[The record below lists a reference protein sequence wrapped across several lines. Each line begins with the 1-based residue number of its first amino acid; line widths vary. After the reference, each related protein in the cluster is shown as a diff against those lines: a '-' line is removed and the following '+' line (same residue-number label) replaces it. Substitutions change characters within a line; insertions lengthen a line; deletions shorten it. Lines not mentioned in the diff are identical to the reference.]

1 MESKKSLFLF
11 AFLSFFLILLNIDI
25 IYASESM
32 TIYKAPEKRES
43 NMYYTDGNGNEKKMP
58 LYDFTNED
66 GSKSLCLQSGLD
78 GAEVEG
84 STYYKDN
91 DFDVSS
97 CSKNWTNNC
106 GLASIIA
113 AGTAQNVSYG
123 ALETAL
129 RLYNAYSADPSSYVH
144 GTDGAYDDTT
154 GLTSRENIYYA
165 TAEAAVEYGYDGK
178 TMSSQVAGLENVL
191 YVKDNGDNSS
201 LTSSDLAAGIALFKD
216 ALNRSESNTGM
227 YGWAPSVNLVSSERD
242 SSGRF
247 TFTLS
252 TNFNSATELDIP
264 SEISGYPTTVSK
276 NCTDSGCTIYISV
289 TPPSSTECV
298 SLDFDISFLDSRY
311 SMGSIQ
317 KYEAAGAR
325 RQEFLTYSS
334 TPGGGNYP
342 ISDEWCETDGEDC
355 CNDMRIQD
363 NIPMSCDT
371 SSEGSVED
379 PEMCT
384 IIKSCDSGKKS
395 SYDFT
400 EMAGLNEKYCSLF
413 CREKIEFTF
422 MDKTEVIAGRQ
433 FKYDV
438 SSRYNVTQMLSTV
451 ILGTRECMSPEIKYD
466 QWEKDYLEAD
476 AAVIVAWNN
485 LKFWE
490 AIYINTGGGVPTD
503 IIETP
508 NSSDNCCGRHGKGI
522 WNWMYIWSGP
532 WKYNGC
538 DLVGGNSVSCS
549 PKDAEAFDAGIIADS
564 WDTTCCGYDTD
575 GKCINS
581 CCIGCGE
588 QDATSGNPGLVA
600 SSYTE
605 AVRNYKAALE
615 KREKLLMDIQN
626 CNLLSYSNFTY
637 IPQTYDM
644 GEAGSYRY
652 NFGETDT
659 AYYKVVSD
667 YDFHSIVD
675 ITYEDQYSPLI
686 NIQEDNPIQIST
698 NNYFCKDC
706 DYDSYCGGCGNEPK
720 LGAISTKN
728 DLRRIVCSG
737 QETGAN
743 CEVIN
748 TVVPDNN
755 AAMVTTSKEQHF
767 WQSAKFHTQLYT
779 GTVSTSPNGQG
790 WWIGLDDYI
799 YPIELNKKNGSYGV
813 YVDISNIGAASRPQN
828 IKISDKEFECAFNVI
843 NETTMYECD
852 PEDTNCYIE
861 CDPTEEVCDDY
872 GEGKTGLGM
881 VVRSVDL
888 SNLFPNNRTVGM
900 NWKNSEKVIKSIQNL
915 GDNIWTSKS
924 PQYVIE
930 LSPSNIRN
938 IRNYNKYMDYMD
950 YSLSCDSSYNCISE
964 FLTDLSSKNYSYNFD
979 LPARNKTTDEYGNFY
994 KYNRGDY

>member
-43 NMYYTDGNGNEKKMP
+43 NMYYTDSNGNEKKMP

-451 ILGTRECMSPEIKYD
+451 ILGTRECMSPEIKYE

-476 AAVIVAWNN
+476 KAVLNAWNN

-490 AIYINTGGGVPTD
+490 TL
-503 IIETP
+503 
-508 NSSDNCCGRHGKGI
+508 
-522 WNWMYIWSGP
+522 
-532 WKYNGC
+532 YNHIGEY
-538 DLVGGNSVSCS
+538 VQKWPIVSCS
-549 PKDAEAFDAGIIADS
+549 DSECCSGSYDEDGNCVPGMSSHSCMRYYEKWYWGTNGSGPFPYNKSDINGNESGSRATHESGSASCTADACAKTCDYNIISPTDS
-564 WDTTCCGYDTD
+564 A
-575 GKCINS
+575 IR
-581 CCIGCGE
+581 
-588 QDATSGNPGLVA
+588 
-600 SSYTE
+600 SSYSA
-605 AVRNYKAALE
+605 AVNSYKKALE
-615 KREKLLMDIQN
+615 TREKLLMDIQN

-637 IPQTYDM
+637 TPQTYDV
-644 GEAGSYRY
+644 GAAGSYRY
-652 NFGETDT
+652 SFGEADT

-686 NIQEDNPIQIST
+686 SIQEDDPVQIDT

-737 QETGAN
+737 QETGAQ
-743 CEVIN
+743 CEVVN

-888 SNLFPNNRTVGM
+888 SNLFPNNRAVGM

-938 IRNYNKYMDYMD
+938 IRSYNKYMDYMD

>member
-66 GSKSLCLQSGLD
+66 GSKPLCLQSGLD

-123 ALETAL
+123 ALETAI

-165 TAEAAVEYGYDGK
+165 TAEAAVAYGYDGK
-178 TMSSQVAGLENVL
+178 TMSNQVAGLENVL

-227 YGWAPSVNLVSSERD
+227 YGWTPSVNLVSSERD

-384 IIKSCDSGKKS
+384 ILNACDVSKKET
-395 SYDFT
+395 YNKTD
-400 EMAGLNEKYCSLF
+400 EAGLNDEYCTMY
-413 CREKIEFTF
+413 CREEIKFTF
-422 MDKTEVIAGRQ
+422 MDRTEVIAGRQ

-438 SSRYNVTQMLSTV
+438 LRNDTYLSTV
-451 ILGTRECMSPEIKYD
+451 VVGTRECAVNFIDFGK
-466 QWEKDYLEAD
+466 WEKDYIEVNKKILSNWNSWKLWETRAAHEIDHEEYDSTSCAGCSNCCNCECVDYDDDGGCNNYSCEPGPGGFAEAEWTWYEWPNFYYGYTSSSYYGKGYVSSYD
-476 AAVIVAWNN
+476 TSIVSSAGQSGSDSSGCYCTACSGARCSPDIGTPANPSTYERAYNAAVKEREQLI
-485 LKFWE
+485 K
-490 AIYINTGGGVPTD
+490 D
-503 IIETP
+503 IE
-508 NSSDNCCGRHGKGI
+508 
-522 WNWMYIWSGP
+522 
-532 WKYNGC
+532 
-538 DLVGGNSVSCS
+538 
-549 PKDAEAFDAGIIADS
+549 
-564 WDTTCCGYDTD
+564 
-575 GKCINS
+575 
-581 CCIGCGE
+581 
-588 QDATSGNPGLVA
+588 
-600 SSYTE
+600 
-605 AVRNYKAALE
+605 
-615 KREKLLMDIQN
+615 N
-626 CNLLSYSNFTY
+626 CNLLPGTSAYNYVTNYKLNNIDIDIDYEDTYSNL
-637 IPQTYDM
+637 IEII
-644 GEAGSYRY
+644 GEDKTGTTNIQYYNLVEDDNNYATDSSYWTKIKNIYKTEEEGSYCSSC
-652 NFGETDT
+652 GDDL
-659 AYYKVVSD
+659 SLI
-667 YDFHSIVD
+667 SSGIV
-675 ITYEDQYSPLI
+675 
-686 NIQEDNPIQIST
+686 NKQID
-698 NNYFCKDC
+698 KW
-706 DYDSYCGGCGNEPK
+706 
-720 LGAISTKN
+720 I
-728 DLRRIVCSG
+728 CSG
-737 QETGAN
+737 SETSAKCVN
-743 CEVIN
+743 QPI
-748 TVVPDNN
+748 TIPITN
-755 AAMVTTSKEQHF
+755 AAKARTTASKEFQQGATF
-767 WQSAKFHTQLYT
+767 FTQIYT

-790 WWIGLDDYI
+790 YWIGLEPYI
-799 YPIELNKKNGSYGV
+799 YPIELNKKNGEYDVNVEYKFS
-813 YVDISNIGAASRPQN
+813 
-828 IKISDKEFECAFNVI
+828 SDLVRFGQDEFECAFNVI

-888 SNLFPNNRTVGM
+888 SNLFPNNRAVGM

-938 IRNYNKYMDYMD
+938 IRSYNKYVDYMD